1 MDPALPLPPASPSP
15 SKTAGGSLLRLCRQ
29 LPGALC
35 RVPVLG
41 VLVQAV
47 QRYIGHQSANQAGS
61 VAFSVLL
68 SMFPLLI
75 LASAT
80 AAYVG
85 KPGDAVALATRVIG
99 YAPQVVQ
106 DSLAPVVRQ
115 VLGQRSQ
122 ALLAIG
128 LLVTLWTAS
137 SGMQSVRTALNRAY
151 GVRHGLTFWQAR
163 LKVTLFTVVVG
174 AGVIAAFSS
183 VVVMP
188 YVWLLLA
195 RNVGTE
201 REVPWLHDAVSYTGA
216 FLVLTFLYA
225 LMYGWLPDIRQ
236 RLRTVLPGAVLGAL
250 LWVGAAALLSHTLR
264 SAGHLHLV
272 YGGFTGLVAT
282 LVFLYASATTLIFG
296 AEVNGVLT
304 ERLAGARPR
313 PEAAPPTGLS
323 G

>member
-1 MDPALPLPPASPSP
+1 MDLPLPMSPHSSAPRRAAWLVRVCRRAPAFLSE
-15 SKTAGGSLLRLCRQ
+15 
-29 LPGALC
+29 LP
-35 RVPVLG
+35 VVG

-68 SMFPLLI
+68 AMFPLLI

-85 KPGDAVALATRVIG
+85 QPGDAAALATRVLG
-99 YAPQVVQ
+99 YVPPVVQ
-106 DSLAPVVRQ
+106 DALHPVVRQ

-137 SGMQSVRTALNRAY
+137 SGMQAVRTALNRAY
-151 GVRHGLTFWQAR
+151 GVRHGLAFWQAR

-174 AGVIAAFSS
+174 AGVIVAFGS
-183 VVVMP
+183 VVVVP
-188 YVWLLLA
+188 YVWQLL
-195 RNVGTE
+195 RENVGSE
-201 REVPWLHDAVSYTGA
+201 RALPWLHDAVRYTGA
-216 FLVLTFLYA
+216 FLVLVTLYA

-264 SAGHLHLV
+264 SAGHLQLV

-296 AEVNGVLT
+296 AEVNGVLA
-304 ERLAGARPR
+304 ERA
-313 PEAAPPTGLS
+313 
-323 G
+323 